1 MKYYPIN
8 LVQQKLY
15 ANENVFII
23 FIWLIILIK
32 LLFRYKRGFTN
43 INKSPNM
50 HIVKMLRPLQL
61 GSVWSA

>member
-23 FIWLIILIK
+23 FICLIILIK

-43 INKSPNM
+43 INKV
-50 HIVKMLRPLQL
+50 IWIL
-61 GSVWSA
+61 

>member
-43 INKSPNM
+43 INKSANM